1 MYHIPVLLNES
12 VDGLNIKPDG
22 VYVDVTF
29 GGGGH
34 SRRIMECLGENG
46 RLYAF
51 DQDEDAA
58 KNVIDD
64 SRFTFIQQNFRYMK
78 NFIQLYC
85 GGKVDGILADLG
97 VSSYQFDT
105 PEKGFSIR
113 FNGRLDM
120 RMNQNASVDAASV
133 VNTYDVSSLASVLS
147 RYGELRNAMAIA
159 DAITMARETKPI
171 ETTDELKEAVSRFL
185 VRGSENKILAQIFQ
199 ALRIEVNEEMKVLE
213 MFLGQ
218 CADVLNPGGRLV
230 ILSYHSLEDR
240 LVKNFMKT
248 GNAEGNLEKDFF
260 GNQLTPYKLIT
271 NKPIVPSDEEIQYNN
286 RARSAKLRV
295 AERRRYDK

>member
-12 VDGLNIKPDG
+12 VDALNVKPDG
-22 VYVDVTF
+22 VYVDATF

-34 SRRIMECLGENG
+34 SRRILECLGENG
-46 RLYAF
+46 RLYSF

-58 KNVIDD
+58 KNVVDD
-64 SRFTFIQQNFRYMK
+64 KRFTFIQQNFRYMK
-78 NFIQLYC
+78 NFVQLYC

-113 FNGRLDM
+113 YNGRLDM
-120 RMNQNASVDAASV
+120 RMNQNSAVDAANI
-133 VNTYDVSSLASVLS
+133 VNTYDVSSLASVFS
-147 RYGELRNAMAIA
+147 RYGELKNAMSIANAIS
-159 DAITMARETKPI
+159 MSREIKPI
-171 ETTDELKEAVSRFL
+171 ETTDELKSAVARFL
-185 VRGSENKILAQIFQ
+185 PKGSENKVLAQIFQ

-213 MFLGQ
+213 VFLNQ

-230 ILSYHSLEDR
+230 VLSYHSLEDR

-248 GNAEGNLEKDFF
+248 GNADGNLEKDFF

-271 NKPIVPSDEEIQYNN
+271 SKPIVPSDDEIQRNS

-295 AERRRYDK
+295 AERRPE

>member
-12 VDGLNIKPDG
+12 VNALNIKPDG
-22 VYVDVTF
+22 IYVDVTF

-34 SRRIMECLGENG
+34 SRRILECLGENG

-64 SRFTFIQQNFRYMK
+64 RRFTFIQQNFRYMK
-78 NFIQLYC
+78 NFLQLYC

-113 FNGRLDM
+113 YNGRLDM
-120 RMNQNASVDAASV
+120 RMNKNAAVDAANI
-133 VNTYDVSSLASVLS
+133 VNTYDVTTLASVLS

-159 DAITMARETKPI
+159 DAVAMAREVKPI
-171 ETTDELKEAVSRFL
+171 ETTDELKEAVARFL
-185 VRGSENKILAQIFQ
+185 PRGSENKVLAQIFQ

-213 MFLGQ
+213 LFLGQ

-230 ILSYHSLEDR
+230 VLSYHSLEDR

-248 GNAEGNLEKDFF
+248 GNADGNLEKDFF
-260 GNQLTPYKLIT
+260 GNQLTPYKLMSS
-271 NKPIVPSDEEIQYNN
+271 KPIVPSDDEIQINN

-295 AERRRYDK
+295 AERRSQ